1 MPVAAKINP
10 RKICKPYLS
19 HQRKYISVKYLK
31 NRSAKINSFLGIDFI
46 HSFAYSK
53 VIFSRQH

>member
-1 MPVAAKINP
+1 MPGAAKINP

-19 HQRKYISVKYLK
+19 HQRKCLK

-53 VIFSRQH
+53 VIFSRQC